1 MHINLNPTTNVGS
14 DFTVLAKAI
23 SDEMLSIMVNY
34 LKESSM
40 ESPSEFIHYKLPH
53 FVPSHIEMM
62 NSIKELNEHVGDVGS
77 G

>member
-23 SDEMLSIMVNY
+23 SDDLITIMVNY

-40 ESPSEFIHYKLPH
+40 ENPPEFIHYKLPH
-53 FVPSHIEMM
+53 FVPAHIAMM
-62 NSIKELNEHVGDVGS
+62 NSIKELLEHVGDAGS